1 MIESCENFDVELG
14 DRMGNIR
21 TVKVNDG
28 FDLSFILFLTRY
40 TNYWVLTV
48 ILSMKKKINGTRE
61 ND

>member
-1 MIESCENFDVELG
+1 VIESCENFDVELG